1 MTPGSLLFPIIVT
14 IFAKATLS
22 FNIGLFSNFSLNSL
36 WPPVL
41 CCPGLCYMEISVK
54 KNENQILFELEGS
67 LDIYTSLDL
76 KSSLEENVKE
86 NNPDVVIDLDKLTYI
101 DSSGIGILIK
111 ALNYIQGL
119 NGKLCVANLKPAI
132 EKVFKVS
139 GLTSYFEILSADE
152 FKSRYSF

>member
-1 MTPGSLLFPIIVT
+1 MDIT
-14 IFAKATLS
+14 
-22 FNIGLFSNFSLNSL
+22 
-36 WPPVL
+36 
-41 CCPGLCYMEISVK
+41 VK
-54 KNENQILFELEGS
+54 KNGNQMLFELEGS

-86 NNPDVVIDLDKLTYI
+86 NNPDIVIDLDKLTYI

-111 ALNYIQGL
+111 SLNYVQSL

-139 GLTSYFEILSADE
+139 GLTSYFEILSNDE

>member
-1 MTPGSLLFPIIVT
+1 MCPVFQYRCFLQFFIEFFVGSCRLLPW
-14 IFAKATLS
+14 TL
-22 FNIGLFSNFSLNSL
+22 
-36 WPPVL
+36 
-41 CCPGLCYMEISVK
+41 YMEISVK
-54 KNENQILFELEGS
+54 KNDNQILFELEGS

-139 GLTSYFEILSADE
+139 GLTSYFEILSTDE

>member
-1 MTPGSLLFPIIVT
+1 M
-14 IFAKATLS
+14 
-22 FNIGLFSNFSLNSL
+22 
-36 WPPVL
+36 
-41 CCPGLCYMEISVK
+41 
-54 KNENQILFELEGS
+54 LFELEGS

-86 NNPDVVIDLDKLTYI
+86 NNPDIVIDLDKLTYI

-111 ALNYIQGL
+111 SLNYVQSL

-139 GLTSYFEILSADE
+139 GLTSYFEILSNDE